1 MLGSLVIQFLR
12 TAMPKKYHS
21 PRRVIK
27 RETRRIRLQKSE
39 EKQTLPPSSKALIL
53 WEIFKS
59 LSKKIMKLVKS
70 ILLAATLTATIIACN
85 DNGVMDPNATNDVM
99 IEFENVVGDRTL
111 VLDDATYKNANGDDF
126 TVSTFNYYVSNIQL
140 KKTDGTVVTVPR
152 NESYF
157 LVEEDKPAS
166 KLVTLKGIPSGDYNE
181 ILFVIGVDS
190 LKSVSPVEE
199 RIGAL
204 AESNGMYWR
213 WNSGYIFVKMEG
225 SSPQAPAD
233 PAGKTIY
240 RFHIGGFGGYDSPTV
255 NNIKST
261 RLPFMMPAQVRADK
275 SPTVHLIVDA
285 LKLMNGSTNV
295 RISENATT
303 MGGPFAP
310 KIAANYE
317 NMFSVDHVHN

>member
-1 MLGSLVIQFLR
+1 MS
-12 TAMPKKYHS
+12 KKYHS
-21 PRRVIK
+21 PK
-27 RETRRIRLQKSE
+27 RFISRESRRIRLRMCE
-39 EKQTLPPSSKALIL
+39 EKQTLPQKSEENSFVGKL
-53 WEIFKS
+53 KS
-59 LSKKIMKLVKS
+59 LHNTLMKLIKS
-70 ILLAATLTATIIACN
+70 IFIATSFATAIIACD
-85 DNGVMDPNATNDVM
+85 DNEVMDPNATNDVV
-99 IEFENVVGDRTL
+99 IEFENVVGDKSL

-126 TVSTFNYYVSNIQL
+126 AVSTFNYYVSNIQL
-140 KKTDGTVVTVPR
+140 KKADGTIVSVPR
-152 NESYF
+152 DESYF
-157 LVEEDKPAS
+157 LVEEAKPAS
-166 KLVTLKGIPSGDYNE
+166 KLVTLKGIPSGDYTE
-181 ILFVIGVDS
+181 VSFVIGVDS

-233 PAGKTIY
+233 PAGKTTY

-261 RLPFMMPAQVRADK
+261 KLAFMTPAQVRADK

-285 LKLMNGSTNV
+285 LKLMNGPNNV